1 MGLAGQ
7 KNKRKWAKDPNNTA
21 WSRNTDTFGHKIMR
35 SQGWAPGD
43 YLGAKDASHSE
54 YFGSANASHIRA
66 VIKDDNMG
74 LGARRNQGDECTGL
88 DALQDLLS
96 RLNGRADEAVAEDK
110 RKREDTR
117 MSQYLARRLGTIRF
131 VYGGLLVGDK
141 VQELADSME
150 GKEQGAARVPGQD
163 GVPAAGASEESSEE
177 EEEEEE
183 EEEKSKKKEKRSK
196 KRKAEDDGEGESK
209 KEKKSRKRKT
219 DDDEDS
225 KSKRKEKKDK
235 KRRKDKE
242 DDESRSDD
250 ADDAASARKKAKKE
264 KKEKRRKSKEDG
276 DDNDKSSD
284 DSESKSSKKKRRK
297 AEKEAGDKSSP
308 PSTKTSTL
316 AASGI
321 STPIP
326 NAVPH
331 RHLARSR
338 FIAQKRAAVMD
349 QAALN
354 QIFMIKA

>member
-66 VIKDDNMG
+66 VVKDDNMG

-96 RLNGRADEAVAEDK
+96 RLNGRADEAVAEDR

-163 GVPAAGASEESSEE
+163 GVPAAGASEEESSEE
-177 EEEEEE
+177 DEE
-183 EEEKSKKKEKRSK
+183 EEEKSKKKEKKSK
-196 KRKAEDDGEGESK
+196 KRKAEEDGEGESK
-209 KEKKSRKRKT
+209 KQKKSRKRKT

-235 KRRKDKE
+235 KRRKEKE

-250 ADDAASARKKAKKE
+250 ADEAASARKKAKKE

-276 DDNDKSSD
+276 DDDDKSSD

-297 AEKEAGDKSSP
+297 AEKEAGDEASP
-308 PSTKTSTL
+308 PSTKTSTP

-321 STPIP
+321 STPTIP